1 MEADRSLLHAPFSML
16 SNRVAE
22 QECPYVTKYACIVVH
37 EWNWHIVRKQM
48 STVNLNNLY
57 AWGD

>member
-22 QECPYVTKYACIVVH
+22 QECPCHKIRLYS
-37 EWNWHIVRKQM
+37 
-48 STVNLNNLY
+48 STQVKLTYSKKANVY
-57 AWGD
+57 CQSE